1 MAGNV
6 YMISDIGSRVL
17 LGMRNF
23 HIFIGWKSN
32 EVNDNFIESVW

>member
-17 LGMRNF
+17 LGRQIF
-23 HIFIGWKSN
+23 TFFIGWKSN